1 MKKLLTTL
9 SPGGNYTLHSHTQ
22 FCDGRF
28 TMAEFAQAAV
38 DEGMVCYGF
47 SPHSPLPIQSPCNM
61 LAENVPAYL
70 AEVERLR
77 NIYGDRIKL
86 YASMEIDYLSESWG
100 PSIPYFQSLGLD
112 YSIGSIHFIPTQ
124 EGEMI
129 DIDGS
134 HERFAQSLKNY
145 FHNDLDYVVETFFAQ
160 SMAMVSRGGF
170 DIIGHLDKVADNA
183 SSVRHD
189 IERTPRFKFL
199 IEQLIDSIAANG
211 EITVEVNTKA
221 FAKSGRFF
229 PDEKWWPLLRER
241 HLPVVVNSDAHF
253 KSLISA
259 SRHEAIKRLLKANII

>member
-1 MKKLLTTL
+1 MKKLLTAI

-38 DEGMVCYGF
+38 DEGMTCYGF
-47 SPHSPLPIQSPCNM
+47 SPHSPLPVPSPCNM
-61 LAENVPAYL
+61 REEDVPAYL
-70 AEVERLR
+70 AEVDRLR
-77 NIYGDRIKL
+77 TLYGDRIKL
-86 YASMEIDYLSESWG
+86 YASMEIDYLSKSWG

-112 YSIGSIHFIPTQ
+112 YAIGSIHFIPTQ
-124 EGEMI
+124 EGKMV

-134 HERFAQSLKNY
+134 HERFAESLKNY
-145 FHNDLDYVVETFFAQ
+145 FHNDLDYIVETFFAQ
-160 SMAMVSRGGF
+160 SMAMISRGGF

-183 SSVRHD
+183 SSVRPD
-189 IERTPRFKFL
+189 IESTPRFKFL
-199 IEQLIDSIAANG
+199 VEQLIDSIADNG
-211 EITVEVNTKA
+211 EIVVEINTKA

-253 KSLISA
+253 TSLISA
-259 SRHEAIKRLLKANII
+259 SREEAIRRLLKANII